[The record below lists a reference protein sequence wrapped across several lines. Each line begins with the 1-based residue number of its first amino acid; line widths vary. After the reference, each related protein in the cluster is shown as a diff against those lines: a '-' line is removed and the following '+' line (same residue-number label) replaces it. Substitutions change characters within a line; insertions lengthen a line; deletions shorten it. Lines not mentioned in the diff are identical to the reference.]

1 MASFFTIIL
10 DTIAP
15 ATTAIKIDGGS
26 SYVSDP
32 ERLCTVSI
40 TTGDAATTGYQ
51 MKIWGNVDVSYNTN
65 IAATETDAKWISY
78 EESKQIK
85 LSTTDGVK
93 HIYCKLRD
101 DVGNESS
108 VVSAQTILD
117 TQVHTVTIG
126 SQSVQKISAVAGY
139 DTVTFTFYVSDTNPD
154 TTSFIEYKVCC
165 VASESVPAEEA
176 VAIGTTGGSVNM
188 SGTGIFP
195 FDEPISCTLKTA
207 DLVATAAGAGDGSK
221 IIKVYAKAQDN
232 SWSK

>member
-32 ERLCTVSI
+32 DRLCTVTI
-40 TTGDAATTGYQ
+40 TTGDTETTGYQ
-51 MKIWGNVDVSYNTN
+51 MKIWGNVDVTYNTN
-65 IAATETDAKWISY
+65 IAADETNSKWTSY

-85 LSTTDGVK
+85 LSEGDGVK
-93 HIYCKLRD
+93 HVYCKLRD

-108 VVSAQTILD
+108 VVSTQTILD
-117 TQVHTVTIG
+117 TQVHTVTIN

-154 TTSFIEYKVCC
+154 VTGFIEYKVCC

-176 VAIGTTGGSVNM
+176 TAIGMENGSSNM
-188 SGTGIFP
+188 SGTGTFA
-195 FDEPISCTLKTA
+195 FDDPISCTLKTA
-207 DLVATAAGAGDGSK
+207 DLIETASGAGDGSK
-221 IIKVYAKAQDN
+221 IIKVFAKAQDN